1 MEVNLSSYR
10 VIRFGTYEADLRVGE
25 LYRAGVRVRLQEQPF
40 RVLAALLERPGDLI
54 TREELRLRLWPE
66 DTFVDFERGLN
77 TAVKKL
83 RQALQDDAR
92 NPRFVETLPRRG
104 YRFLAP
110 VQPVQPVLPA
120 VEPAGVEPGPFTAPP
135 GELLPPERLQPG
147 GALAGLLPE
156 AALSLAE
163 RTPVKRKPMVIAVWA
178 PAAPAGAL
186 RWASRGRCRDS
197 IRERLRIRRS
207 HP

>member
-1 MEVNLSSYR
+1 
-10 VIRFGTYEADLRVGE
+10 VGE

-110 VQPVQPVLPA
+110 VQPVA
-120 VEPAGVEPGPFTAPP
+120 AETAGIEPGPFAAPA

-147 GALAGLLPE
+147 RALAGLLPE
-156 AALSLAE
+156 AALKVAE
-163 RTPVKRKPMVIAVWA
+163 PAAVKRKRPVVIAVWA

-197 IRERLRIRRS
+197 IRERLRIRHWR
-207 HP
+207 P